1 MNKPF
6 KHIKRPPMHFLN
18 RIRMYNEFSDLVFF
32 FFNFAISHLPCSL
45 YMAAKSMESAAN
57 LAAQQLKQPERASEM
72 YKKASDLYQAHMT
85 PDRAGEMLEKAAR
98 WFFLYS

>member
-1 MNKPF
+1 
-6 KHIKRPPMHFLN
+6 
-18 RIRMYNEFSDLVFF
+18 
-32 FFNFAISHLPCSL
+32 
-45 YMAAKSMESAAN
+45 MAAKTMESAAN

-98 WFFLYS
+98 

>member
-1 MNKPF
+1 
-6 KHIKRPPMHFLN
+6 
-18 RIRMYNEFSDLVFF
+18 
-32 FFNFAISHLPCSL
+32 
-45 YMAAKSMESAAN
+45 MAAKAMESAAN
-57 LAAQQLKQPERASEM
+57 IAAQQLKQPERASEM